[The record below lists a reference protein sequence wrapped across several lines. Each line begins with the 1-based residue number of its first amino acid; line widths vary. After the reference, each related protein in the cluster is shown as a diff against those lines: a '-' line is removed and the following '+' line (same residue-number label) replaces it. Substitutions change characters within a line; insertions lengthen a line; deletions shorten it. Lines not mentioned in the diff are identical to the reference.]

1 MNILIVGGGE
11 LGSLV
16 AEELIKEKHDLTII
30 ERSEKQVK
38 RLNDELDALIIEG
51 SGTNV
56 SDLIKANVENTDL
69 FLALSNDDNVNIISC
84 GLAKKL
90 SEATTIAKVENYNHY
105 FQNPA
110 NDPADFGIDKPIATK
125 QLSIDKI
132 VDLISEPDTIEHI
145 HFIRENVKVIGV
157 EVRRDFSVNGKTL
170 KEITHEDEIWQ
181 NVRVVA
187 IKKGNKVRI
196 PSGDDILHTRDKL
209 YIIGKSKV
217 LRKIIDSYFHSGIK
231 VNNIIV
237 IGGNRIGKEFARIM
251 AKNGRKVIL
260 LEEDEK
266 VCTRLSEELDNVLV
280 INGSG
285 TNRSVLS
292 ELDIENAFVVGVTE
306 SDEHNIISAVLAKKY
321 NAFKAICNISNIAI
335 SSIINQV
342 QEIDSV
348 FSTEL
353 LAVAEIIKYCRRG
366 EILSVTPVP
375 YLDAETI
382 KIKISESVSILD
394 KPLNKIKFP
403 EGMIIGA
410 IIREDDV
417 IIPYGDDVLKLN
429 DIVILFVLPE
439 SKAKAEKMF
448 S

>member
-1 MNILIVGGGE
+1 MNILMVGGGE

-56 SDLIKANVENTDL
+56 SDLIKGNVEKTDL

-84 GLAKKL
+84 GLTKKL
-90 SEATTIAKVENYNHY
+90 SKATTIAKVENYNHY

-110 NDPADFGIDKPIATK
+110 NDPADFGIDKAIATK

-132 VDLISEPDTIEHI
+132 VDLISEPDAIEHI

-157 EVRRDFSVNGKTL
+157 EVRRDYSVNGKTL
-170 KEITHEDEIWQ
+170 KEITHEDDMWQ
-181 NVRVVA
+181 KVRVVA
-187 IKKGNKVRI
+187 IKKGNEVRI

-217 LRKIIDSYFHSGIK
+217 LREIIDSYFHSGIK

-266 VCTRLSEELDNVLV
+266 VCTRLSEELDNVLI

-292 ELDIENAFVVGVTE
+292 ELDIENAFVVAVTE

-335 SSIINQV
+335 SSIISQV

-382 KIKISESVSILD
+382 KIKISESVSILE

-410 IIREDDV
+410 IVREDDV